1 MALLPD
7 LDDIPFL
14 NPEYDEIMSE
24 VEEVVEDDMFIG
36 MEQGSGDDGLEGSSE
51 AEGVPLLGQG
61 EVMTPMPG
69 KKRRPED
76 PMDGW
81 FPGSDK
87 AAEYK
92 DLFESLE
99 CRKHFVQAKPG
110 RTEEV
115 PKDCEK
121 LLYSISFLT
130 FQVFIAL
137 KRSTC
142 IEIMH

>member
-7 LDDIPFL
+7 VEDIPFL
-14 NPEYDEIMSE
+14 NPEYDELMSE

-51 AEGVPLLGQG
+51 GDGVPLFG
-61 EVMTPMPG
+61 EGMLPPGEGMPPMFG
-69 KKRRPED
+69 GRKRRPED

-87 AAEYK
+87 AAEYR
-92 DLFESLE
+92 DLFENLE
-99 CRKHFVQAKPG
+99 CRKHFLQAKPG

-130 FQVFIAL
+130 FQV
-137 KRSTC
+137 C
-142 IEIMH
+142 